1 MITDYDDY
9 QSFYDDAHRIEGCRE
24 ALGTVAGELAD
35 DLEVVQLRLR
45 HDHDHHDHHDDLD
58 DFAIDHHYFGNN

>member
-1 MITDYDDY
+1 MITDYHDYDDY
-9 QSFYDDAHRIEGCRE
+9 QSFYDAAHRIEGCRE

-45 HDHDHHDHHDDLD
+45 HHHDYHDDLD
-58 DFAIDHHYFGNN
+58 NYHHYYFGNN